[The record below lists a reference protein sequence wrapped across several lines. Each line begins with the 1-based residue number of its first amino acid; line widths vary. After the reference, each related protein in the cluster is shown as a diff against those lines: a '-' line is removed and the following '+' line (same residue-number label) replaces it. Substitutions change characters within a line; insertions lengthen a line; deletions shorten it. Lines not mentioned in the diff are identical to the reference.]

1 MIQTAKYTK
10 GQSLTGNLHE
20 ILDNPWTMPL
30 DGSGAQRRAFDN
42 SGLTLI
48 ELMVTVSIVA
58 ILAGIA
64 YPSYQQ
70 YVIRANRVEAQQFM
84 LDIANREE
92 EFLLNNRQYGSC
104 CAPATTPN
112 DLNLTVPSHLQR
124 HYMVTVAVAASPLAF
139 TITAAPKS
147 GAMQAKDGTL
157 GYTSQG
163 VKTPPEKW

>member
-1 MIQTAKYTK
+1 M
-10 GQSLTGNLHE
+10 TGNLHE
-20 ILDNPWTMPL
+20 ILDTPWTMTL
-30 DGSGAQRRAFDN
+30 DGSGAQRRALHN
-42 SGLTLI
+42 SGLSLI

-64 YPSYQQ
+64 YPSYQS
-70 YVIRANRVEAQQFM
+70 YVIRANRSEAQQFM
-84 LDIANREE
+84 LEIANREE

-104 CAPATTPN
+104 CAPATMPN
-112 DLNLTVPSHLQR
+112 DLNLTLPSHLQR
-124 HYMVTVAVAASPLAF
+124 DYMVTVAVNASPPSY

-147 GAMQAKDGTL
+147 GAMQAKDGAL